1 MRKLLSL
8 AALVILSGAVLAFDP
23 RPEPISPDGT
33 RAVIDLPTSQHMRN
47 TGGIDRFGRPG
58 MGAGLCV
65 FTSIEHAARWQN
77 VVELYG
83 LQKYMTTREGG
94 GWPQK
99 VDAVLAAF
107 AKSKGVPVPA
117 YIQHTGGDDS
127 FLELALKTDRI
138 VCVTYAGNDDF
149 YRGPIAHMVN
159 LAHLDSSRAAIID
172 NNRPGVWVWM
182 TRSEFL
188 ARWRD
193 NDGGWAIAFLAD
205 PPPPAPDAPRSFNA
219 GPCGCGEFC
228 TCEKGDCPG
237 KCPVVFGQNCPN
249 GRCGIPSAPVAIPSS
264 CPGGRCGI
272 PSTPAIEPDN
282 GAGRWIEDVSGRE
295 WGYWKNGRRIAAAFA
310 DGRVEGTNEHGMA
323 NGKPISPPAALP
335 DGVKAK
341 GVPAAVENHGVHTDK
356 IHAHPAYSINGV
368 PATKEEA
375 HSILTRGDGLRDDSD
390 RWHLTAVGDS
400 AFRER
405 FKADVAA
412 LPAAVRAKLLVQSYG
427 PSDWPVASY
436 KLANGVTLRKPSPAR
451 TAADVGA
458 VSVDGYSASK
468 LGELLAAKGGPNYV
482 EPPPAPP
489 APPVDPKTPD
499 VKPAPDTPKPDNTLL
514 YVILAAVAGWIMG
527 RFRKD

>member
-8 AALVILSGAVLAFDP
+8 AALVVLSGAVLAFDP

-47 TGGIDRFGRPG
+47 VGGSDGS
-58 MGAGLCV
+58 GLCV
-65 FTSIEHAARWQN
+65 FTSIQHAAYWQN
-77 VVELYG
+77 VRDLDG
-83 LQKYMTTREGG
+83 FRAWMQRRPGG

-99 VDAVLAAF
+99 VDQMF
-107 AKSKGVPVPA
+107 AQFSREKGVNAAA
-117 YIQHTGGDDS
+117 YLQHTGGDES
-127 FLELALKTDRI
+127 FLELALKTDR
-138 VCVTYAGNDDF
+138 VPCVTYAGRDDF
-149 YRGPIAHMVN
+149 YGGRIAHMVN
-159 LAHLDSSRAAIID
+159 LAHLDATRAAIID
-172 NNRPGVWVWM
+172 NNRPGVWLWM

-188 ARWRD
+188 SRWRD
-193 NDGGWAIAFLAD
+193 MQGGWAVVLLAD
-205 PPPPAPDAPRSFNA
+205 PPPPLPESARAFAA
-219 GPCGCGEFC
+219 GPCICGDSC
-228 TCEKGDCPG
+228 TCAKGDCPA
-237 KCPVVFGQNCPN
+237 KCPVAFGQNCSN

-272 PSTPAIEPDN
+272 PSAPAIPDDSE
-282 GAGRWIEDVSGRE
+282 GRWVPDESGRE
-295 WGYWKNGRRIAAAFA
+295 WGYWKGNRRVAAAFA
-310 DGRVEGTNEHGMA
+310 DGRVEAVNEYGMA
-323 NGKPISPPAALP
+323 NGKPIDPPAALP
-335 DGVKAK
+335 VGVKVK
-341 GVPAAVENHGVHTDK
+341 VPEAVVENHGVHTDK

-405 FKADVAA
+405 FKADVSA
-412 LPAAVRAKLLVQSYG
+412 LPTAVRAKLLVQSYG

-436 KLANGVTLRKPSPAR
+436 KLAGGVTLRKPSPAR
-451 TAADVGA
+451 TAADVGT
-458 VSVDGYSASK
+458 VSADGYSASK

-482 EPPPAPP
+482 EPPPSPP

-499 VKPAPDTPKPDNTLL
+499 AKPSPDTPKPDNTLL
-514 YVILAAVAGWIMG
+514 YVVLAAVAGWIMA